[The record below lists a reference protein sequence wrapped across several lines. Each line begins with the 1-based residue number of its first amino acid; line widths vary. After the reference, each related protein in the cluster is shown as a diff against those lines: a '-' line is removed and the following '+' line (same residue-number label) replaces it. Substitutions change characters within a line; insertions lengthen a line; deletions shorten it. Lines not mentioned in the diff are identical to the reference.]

1 MKILGLK
8 VIMIGAIL
16 YCAASCGS
24 APDAQRIID
33 QVIENHGGVLYE
45 NFKASFDFRGRH
57 YVMQHQ
63 GGSFQYERH
72 FSDHS
77 GQIKDIINNEGFRR
91 LLNDQDITD
100 TVKKAAAYARSV
112 NSVAYFALL
121 PYRLNDPAVNK
132 FYLGIGEIKGVRYH
146 KIQVTF
152 EQKGGGDDYSDEFV
166 YWIHAENLTM
176 EYFAYLYFTDG
187 GGKRFRAPFNSR
199 TVGGIRFS
207 DYENYKELND
217 NLGIEDYDTE
227 YNQDKLG
234 LLSKIEL
241 ENLEVQIP

>member
-1 MKILGLK
+1 MKVKGFK
-8 VIMIGAIL
+8 VILIGVIL
-16 YCAASCGS
+16 LYASSCGS
-24 APDAQRIID
+24 ETDAQSLID
-33 QVIENHGGVLYE
+33 KVIENHGGVLYE
-45 NFKASFDFRGRH
+45 NFKATFDFRGRH

-72 FSDHS
+72 FSDSS
-77 GQIKDIINNEGFRR
+77 GQIKDILNNDGFHR

-112 NSVAYFALL
+112 NSVVYFALL
-121 PYRLNDPAVNK
+121 PYRLNDPAVEK
-132 FYLGIGEIKGVRYH
+132 SYLGTGEIKGELYH
-146 KIQVTF
+146 KIKVTF
-152 EQKGGGDDYSDEFV
+152 EQEGGGDDYSDEFV
-166 YWIHAENLTM
+166 YWIHAQNLTM

-199 TVGGIRFS
+199 TVGGIKFS
-207 DYENYKELND
+207 DYENYKELD
-217 NLGIEDYDTE
+217 DQVELKDYDLE
-227 YNQDKLG
+227 FNQGKLE

>member
-1 MKILGLK
+1 MKITGFK
-8 VIMIGAIL
+8 VIMLGAAL
-16 YCAASCGS
+16 FYAASCGS
-24 APDAQRIID
+24 EPDAQSIID
-33 QVIENHGGVLYE
+33 KVIENHGGVLYE

-72 FSDHS
+72 FSNNS
-77 GQIKDIINNEGFRR
+77 GQIKDVLNNEGFRR

-100 TVKKAAAYARSV
+100 TVKKAAAYSRSV
-112 NSVAYFALL
+112 NSVVYFALL

-132 FYLGIGEIKGVRYH
+132 TYLGIGEIKGERYY

-152 EQKGGGDDYSDEFV
+152 EQEGGGDDYSDEFV
-166 YWIHAENLTM
+166 YWIHTENLTM

-217 NLGIEDYDTE
+217 KLGIENYDTE
-227 YNQDKLG
+227 YDQDKLE